1 VLKPVTV
8 ATEWN
13 TFLNFFLDA
22 LPSVSMINHFRYVEI
37 FVANVVELKDAMI
50 G

>member
-1 VLKPVTV
+1 MAVT
-8 ATEWN
+8 TKRN

-22 LPSVSMINHFRYVEI
+22 LPSVSMINHFRYGKI
-37 FVANVVELKDAMI
+37 FVANVVKLKDTMI